1 MKEVSILY
9 ICRNSDI
16 VDTMVRVIN
25 KTENWKGVGVQT
37 DDQAMEI
44 FSENNFDIILLGSGI
59 EETSEKRLRSYFTS
73 RCEDVIVIQH
83 YGGGSG
89 LLQTEILQALS
100 QKE

>member
-1 MKEVSILY
+1 MKEISILY
-9 ICRNSDI
+9 ICRNAEI

-59 EETSEKRLRSYFTS
+59 EEASEKRLRSYFTS

-89 LLQTEILQALS
+89 LLQTEILQALG
-100 QKE
+100 QKD